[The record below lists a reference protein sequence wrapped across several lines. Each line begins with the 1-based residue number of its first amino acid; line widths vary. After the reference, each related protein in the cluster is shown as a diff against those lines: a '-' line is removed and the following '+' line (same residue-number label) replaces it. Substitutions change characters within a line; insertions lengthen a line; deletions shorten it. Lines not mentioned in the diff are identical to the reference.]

1 MGAGNSAYVTSPVG
15 FIVSW
20 LLVLFG
26 VAIVAT
32 ITGALVGF
40 LIDFLLK
47 EGQGMGASGYRD
59 HIVVCGWNSTA
70 RELIAELD
78 GDDYDRKI
86 VLIHEAD
93 KNPAGAGVYFVNG
106 DVTNGDD
113 LKRAGIEEAMAAV
126 VCPADPT
133 NEADMR
139 SILAVMAIESIAP
152 QVRTVVEVNNPAHVE
167 HFRRAKADE
176 IMVTSRIA
184 SRLLARSSLYPGLA
198 ELVTDIVSG
207 GEGSELYRVNL
218 PDDYIGQSIDE
229 LSTRLRAEH
238 AATLL
243 AIGRGG
249 RAFVNPPPDFRLEI
263 GDDALV
269 VAESL
274 GTLEPMDADYTETPP
289 AERLEVVRGSSPT
302 SAAASGRL
310 RSPELARPAG
320 VAAYDRALL
329 LGLGPEAGL
338 EVAHL
343 LAQSLVGRRQDADGE
358 QPGVAGAADRDGGH
372 RYAGR
377 HLHDGQQ
384 RVEPVE
390 LLERHRHPDDRQ
402 RRHRGEHAGQ
412 VGGPAGAGDDD
423 TQPAARGLLA
433 VGEHLLRHPMG
444 GDHVGLEGDAE
455 LLQRLRGGLHHRPV
469 GVGAHHDPDRWLT
482 HVTDGGHSLSSPNSP
497 ANQAAACRARSRQSA
512 RSSP

>member
-1 MGAGNSAYVTSPVG
+1 MGAGDSAYVTTPVG
-15 FIVSW
+15 FVISW

-47 EGQGMGASGYRD
+47 EGQGMGAAGYRD

-70 RELIAELD
+70 RELIASSTATTTTA
-78 GDDYDRKI
+78 RSCCSTR
-86 VLIHEAD
+86 ATRTP
-93 KNPAGAGVYFVNG
+93 PATAS
-106 DVTNGDD
+106 TSSTATSPTPTTSS
-113 LKRAGIEEAMAAV
+113 RAGIEEAMAAV
-126 VCPADPT
+126 ICPADAT

-139 SILAVMAIESIAP
+139 SILSVMAIETIAP
-152 QVRTVVEVNNPAHVE
+152 QVRTVVEANNPAHVE

-218 PDDYIGQSIDE
+218 PDDYIGHSIDE
-229 LSTRLRAEH
+229 LSIKLRADH

-274 GTLEPMDADYTETPP
+274 GTLEPMDADY
-289 AERLEVVRGSSPT
+289 
-302 SAAASGRL
+302 
-310 RSPELARPAG
+310 LARPGLRGARAAEQRSEPEPG
-320 VAAYDRALL
+320 RTGRLAAYARALL
-329 LGLGPEAGL
+329 LGLGRAAG
-338 EVAHL
+338 
-343 LAQSLVGRRQDADGE
+343 
-358 QPGVAGAADRDGGH
+358 PGSRSSAGAA
-372 RYAGR
+372 
-377 HLHDGQQ
+377 
-384 RVEPVE
+384 P
-390 LLERHRHPDDRQ
+390 RHRPRGCV
-402 RRHRGEHAGQ
+402 RRATPRCGRRRRRRSRPERR
-412 VGGPAGAGDDD
+412 PA
-423 TQPAARGLLA
+423 
-433 VGEHLLRHPMG
+433 
-444 GDHVGLEGDAE
+444 
-455 LLQRLRGGLHHRPV
+455 
-469 GVGAHHDPDRWLT
+469 
-482 HVTDGGHSLSSPNSP
+482 S
-497 ANQAAACRARSRQSA
+497 ARSRAASRA
-512 RSSP
+512 RRAA

>member
-1 MGAGNSAYVTSPVG
+1 LRWGAKTLVATIFSAPLLRRIGYHVSVITRNVDKTFFIRLFAGLFIVVLVAALIVTAVEGDRSSVGKWFGDLGTSFYWGVTTVMGAGDSSYVGSAVG
-15 FIVSW
+15 FVVSW

-139 SILAVMAIESIAP
+139 SILTVMAIESIAP

-167 HFRRAKADE
+167 HFRRANADE

-207 GEGSELYRVNL
+207 GAGSELYRVNL
-218 PDDYIGQSIDE
+218 PDSYIGHSIDE
-229 LSTRLRAEH
+229 LSSKLRADH
-238 AATLL
+238 SATLL

-249 RAFVNPPPDFRLEI
+249 RAFVNPPPDFRLEL

-274 GTLEPMDADYTETPP
+274 GTLEPMDADYTETTP
-289 AERLEVVRGSSPT
+289 AT
-302 SAAASGRL
+302 
-310 RSPELARPAG
+310 
-320 VAAYDRALL
+320 
-329 LGLGPEAGL
+329 
-338 EVAHL
+338 
-343 LAQSLVGRRQDADGE
+343 
-358 QPGVAGAADRDGGH
+358 
-372 RYAGR
+372 
-377 HLHDGQQ
+377 
-384 RVEPVE
+384 
-390 LLERHRHPDDRQ
+390 
-402 RRHRGEHAGQ
+402 
-412 VGGPAGAGDDD
+412 
-423 TQPAARGLLA
+423 
-433 VGEHLLRHPMG
+433 
-444 GDHVGLEGDAE
+444 
-455 LLQRLRGGLHHRPV
+455 
-469 GVGAHHDPDRWLT
+469 
-482 HVTDGGHSLSSPNSP
+482 
-497 ANQAAACRARSRQSA
+497 
-512 RSSP
+512 

>member
-1 MGAGNSAYVTSPVG
+1 LRLRARTFVASIFSAPLLRRIGYHVSVMTRNVDKTFFLRLFGGLFIVVLVAAFAVNAAEGSRDSVADWFKDLGRNFYWGVTTVMGSGDASHVDSLVG
-15 FIVSW
+15 FIISW

-86 VLIHEAD
+86 VLIHDAD
-93 KNPAGAGVYFVNG
+93 KNPGGSGVYFVQG
-106 DVTNGDD
+106 DVTSADD
-113 LKRAGIEEAMAAV
+113 LRRAGIEEAMAAV
-126 VCPADPT
+126 VCPADAS
-133 NEADMR
+133 NESDMR
-139 SILAVMAIESIAP
+139 SILTVMAIESIAP

-167 HFRRAKADE
+167 HFKRAHADE

-218 PDDYIGQSIDE
+218 PDEYIGLSIDE
-229 LSTRLRAEH
+229 LSAKLRSEH

-249 RAFVNPPPDFRLEI
+249 RAFVNPPPDFRLEL

-274 GTLEPMDADYTETPP
+274 GTLQPMDADYTDET
-289 AERLEVVRGSSPT
+289 V
-302 SAAASGRL
+302 
-310 RSPELARPAG
+310 
-320 VAAYDRALL
+320 
-329 LGLGPEAGL
+329 
-338 EVAHL
+338 
-343 LAQSLVGRRQDADGE
+343 
-358 QPGVAGAADRDGGH
+358 
-372 RYAGR
+372 
-377 HLHDGQQ
+377 
-384 RVEPVE
+384 
-390 LLERHRHPDDRQ
+390 
-402 RRHRGEHAGQ
+402 
-412 VGGPAGAGDDD
+412 
-423 TQPAARGLLA
+423 
-433 VGEHLLRHPMG
+433 
-444 GDHVGLEGDAE
+444 
-455 LLQRLRGGLHHRPV
+455 
-469 GVGAHHDPDRWLT
+469 
-482 HVTDGGHSLSSPNSP
+482 
-497 ANQAAACRARSRQSA
+497 
-512 RSSP
+512 

>member
-1 MGAGNSAYVTSPVG
+1 LRWRAKTVVATIFSAPLLRRIGYHVSVLTRNVDRTFFIRLFGGLFVVVLLAAALVTVAEGPDEGDSHTVGAFFGKLGNSFYWGITTVMGAGDSSYVTSPIG
-15 FIVSW
+15 FVVSW

-93 KNPAGAGVYFVNG
+93 KNPGGAGVYFVNG
-106 DVTNGDD
+106 DVTNSDD
-113 LKRAGIEEAMAAV
+113 LRRAGIEEAMAAV
-126 VCPADPT
+126 ICPADAS

-139 SILAVMAIESIAP
+139 SILTVMAIESIAP
-152 QVRTVVEVNNPAHVE
+152 EVRTVVEVNNPAHVE

-218 PDDYIGQSIDE
+218 PDSYIGHSIDE
-229 LSTRLRAEH
+229 LSTKLRAEH
-238 AATLL
+238 SATLL

-274 GTLEPMDADYTETPP
+274 GTLEPMDADYTET
-289 AERLEVVRGSSPT
+289 A
-302 SAAASGRL
+302 
-310 RSPELARPAG
+310 
-320 VAAYDRALL
+320 
-329 LGLGPEAGL
+329 
-338 EVAHL
+338 
-343 LAQSLVGRRQDADGE
+343 
-358 QPGVAGAADRDGGH
+358 
-372 RYAGR
+372 
-377 HLHDGQQ
+377 
-384 RVEPVE
+384 
-390 LLERHRHPDDRQ
+390 
-402 RRHRGEHAGQ
+402 
-412 VGGPAGAGDDD
+412 
-423 TQPAARGLLA
+423 
-433 VGEHLLRHPMG
+433 
-444 GDHVGLEGDAE
+444 
-455 LLQRLRGGLHHRPV
+455 
-469 GVGAHHDPDRWLT
+469 
-482 HVTDGGHSLSSPNSP
+482 
-497 ANQAAACRARSRQSA
+497 
-512 RSSP
+512 

>member
-1 MGAGNSAYVTSPVG
+1 MGAGNSAYVTTPVG
-15 FIVSW
+15 YVISW

-47 EGQGMGASGYRD
+47 EGQGMGAAGYRD

-70 RELIAELD
+70 RELIAELA
-78 GDDYDRKI
+78 GDDYDTKI
-86 VLIHEAD
+86 VLLSEGD
-93 KNPAGAGVYFVNG
+93 KNPAGNGVYYVNG
-106 DVTNGDD
+106 DVTNADD
-113 LKRAGIEEAMAAV
+113 LRRAGIEDAMAAV
-126 VCPADPT
+126 ICPADAS

-139 SILAVMAIESIAP
+139 SILCVMAIESIAP
-152 QVRTVVEVNNPAHVE
+152 QVRTVVEANNPAHVE

-218 PDDYIGQSIDE
+218 PDDYIGHSIDE
-229 LSTRLRAEH
+229 LSIKLRADH

-274 GTLEPMDADYTETPP
+274 GTLEPMDADY
-289 AERLEVVRGSSPT
+289 SPD
-302 SAAASGRL
+302 
-310 RSPELARPAG
+310 LA
-320 VAAYDRALL
+320 
-329 LGLGPEAGL
+329 
-338 EVAHL
+338 
-343 LAQSLVGRRQDADGE
+343 
-358 QPGVAGAADRDGGH
+358 
-372 RYAGR
+372 
-377 HLHDGQQ
+377 
-384 RVEPVE
+384 
-390 LLERHRHPDDRQ
+390 
-402 RRHRGEHAGQ
+402 
-412 VGGPAGAGDDD
+412 
-423 TQPAARGLLA
+423 
-433 VGEHLLRHPMG
+433 
-444 GDHVGLEGDAE
+444 
-455 LLQRLRGGLHHRPV
+455 
-469 GVGAHHDPDRWLT
+469 
-482 HVTDGGHSLSSPNSP
+482 
-497 ANQAAACRARSRQSA
+497 
-512 RSSP
+512 